1 MCAKIIFYNTIG
13 KSYAKY
19 GIRIDKFLMGLLLI
33 MTAMILIVDDEKTA
47 RKSLADILR
56 LEGYNVVAVDNG
68 DAALSLLSEQEI
80 NLMLLDIRMPGMSG
94 VEVMRKAAEIS
105 PSTQIIMLTAH
116 GSMDSAIESLRY
128 GAHDYLL
135 KPSSPQE
142 ILSSVS
148 GALARHA
155 DGQHKRLLL
164 QQMETSLQQLK
175 DAEGL
180 DQSSNAGQRLVSLP
194 NGVMVDLARREMWR
208 GTVRVTLT
216 PTEGKLL
223 KVLIENTGSVMTHRD
238 LVFLVQGYETTDWE
252 APEVLRPLISRLRRK
267 LSPFPNG
274 EKWIS
279 NIRGTGYVFN
289 VDKII

>member
-1 MCAKIIFYNTIG
+1 
-13 KSYAKY
+13 
-19 GIRIDKFLMGLLLI
+19 
-33 MTAMILIVDDEKTA
+33 MILIVDDEKTA

-56 LEGYNVVAVDNG
+56 LEGYTVTAVDNG
-68 DAALSLLSEQEI
+68 ESAISLLREQEI

-94 VEVMRKAAEIS
+94 VEVMRKASEIS
-105 PSTQIIMLTAH
+105 PDTQIIMLTAH

-155 DGQHKRLLL
+155 DAQHRRILLR
-164 QQMETSLQQLK
+164 QMETSLRQLK

-180 DQSSNAGQRLVSLP
+180 EQSSNAGQRVISLP
-194 NGVMVDLARREMWR
+194 NGVMVDLARREIWR
-208 GTVRVTLT
+208 GNLQVTLT

-223 KVLIENTGSVMTHRD
+223 QILIENKGRVMTHRD

-267 LSPFPNG
+267 LSSFPNG

-279 NIRGTGYVFN
+279 NIRGTGYVFDVVDN
-289 VDKII
+289 V